1 MGLHAYLVKEIVF
14 GGIVFNCHHPDE
26 WCRRLLM
33 LNKFDNGGW
42 MEFSAAEVAQ
52 IETEEDLTPEEH
64 VIVSRLR
71 ELIEANNGEPLCLK
85 YF

>member
-1 MGLHAYLVKEIVF
+1 MGLHAYLVKEIVY

-26 WCRRLLM
+26 WCQRLLR
-33 LNKFDNGGW
+33 LNKFDNGHW
-42 MEFSAAEVAQ
+42 MEFSAEELADIATVA
-52 IETEEDLTPEEH
+52 DLTPEEQ

-71 ELIEANNGEPLCLK
+71 ELIENNNGEPVQLQ